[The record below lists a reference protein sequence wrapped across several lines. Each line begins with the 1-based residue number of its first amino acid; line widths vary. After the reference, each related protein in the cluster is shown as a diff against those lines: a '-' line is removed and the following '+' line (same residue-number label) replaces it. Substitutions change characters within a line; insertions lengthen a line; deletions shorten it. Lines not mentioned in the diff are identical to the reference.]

1 MKHEIQIDPHIK
13 IIDNCPS
20 ATQMRQFCDKYRAD
34 WDILCYSRSFIKA
47 VSENLIEA
55 EEIAKKM
62 LSEKKPGKQTIIE
75 SI

>member
-34 WDILCYSRSFIKA
+34 WDILCFSRAFLNA
-47 VSENLIEA
+47 VMEDLSLA

-62 LSEKKPGKQTIIE
+62 LENRKPNI
-75 SI
+75 